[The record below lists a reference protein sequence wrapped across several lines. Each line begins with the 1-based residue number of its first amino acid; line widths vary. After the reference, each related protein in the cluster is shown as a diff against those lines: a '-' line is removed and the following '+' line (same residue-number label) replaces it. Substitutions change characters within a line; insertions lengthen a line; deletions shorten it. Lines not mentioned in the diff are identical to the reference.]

1 MKSAGKYSFH
11 DAERTEYEYRNVGS
25 DNTITLCSVASISGI
40 VETSPPP
47 ATTSGTF
54 HKIIPLLEELRGMN
68 VNYRD
73 LNNKLATISVKSVK
87 M

>member
-11 DAERTEYEYRNVGS
+11 GAERTEYEYRNVGS
-25 DNTITLCSVASISGI
+25 DNTITLCSVARLSGI

-73 LNNKLATISVKSVK
+73 LNNKLLTISVKSV
-87 M
+87 